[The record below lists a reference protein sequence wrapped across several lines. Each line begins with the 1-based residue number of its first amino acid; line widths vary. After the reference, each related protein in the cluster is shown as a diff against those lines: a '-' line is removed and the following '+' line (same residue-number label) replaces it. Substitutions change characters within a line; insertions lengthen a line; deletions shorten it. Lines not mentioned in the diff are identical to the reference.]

1 MWTDLCHGLSIL
13 SAAFAIA
20 CRSWGFWMSVG
31 GVAGLAAVYVWW
43 RRRMVLWA
51 FFLALLFPLAVVGIV
66 CYKLMDRD
74 SFLCVAQPEAK
85 SLAGVYAVESTPRE
99 RWFSRPAELN
109 RFFQVSSSTI
119 QLYEDGSCEV
129 SSFPRRESW
138 GWWISQAENRDDL
151 SVLEEDLVSTYRG
164 TWSLTQNGG
173 YYAVSIS
180 CPSGN
185 GYTLYLGGENAQ
197 CLVMPVNPSNPM
209 EAVTFEKVG
218 R

>member
-1 MWTDLCHGLSIL
+1 M
-13 SAAFAIA
+13 
-20 CRSWGFWMSVG
+20 
-31 GVAGLAAVYVWW
+31 
-43 RRRMVLWA
+43 
-51 FFLALLFPLAVVGIV
+51 GIV

>member
-1 MWTDLCHGLSIL
+1 MWNDLCHGLSIL

-20 CRSWGFWMSVG
+20 CRSWGFWISVG

-66 CYKLMDRD
+66 CYKLMARD

>member
-1 MWTDLCHGLSIL
+1 MWNDLCHGLSVL

-43 RRRMVLWA
+43 RRRMVMWA

-66 CYKLMDRD
+66 CCKLMDRD

-119 QLYEDGSCEV
+119 QLHEDGSCEV

-180 CPSGN
+180 CPPGN

>member
-1 MWTDLCHGLSIL
+1 MWNDLCHGLSIL
-13 SAAFAIA
+13 SAAFTIA
-20 CRSWGFWMSVG
+20 RRKWGFWMSVG

>member
-1 MWTDLCHGLSIL
+1 MWNDLCHGLSIL

-20 CRSWGFWMSVG
+20 CRSWGFWMC
-31 GVAGLAAVYVWW
+31 VAGLAAVYVWW

>member
-1 MWTDLCHGLSIL
+1 
-13 SAAFAIA
+13 
-20 CRSWGFWMSVG
+20 MSVG

>member
-1 MWTDLCHGLSIL
+1 MWDDLCHGLSIL